1 MEVSMDMTEAS
12 AMTTEA
18 SGLTG
23 DEALT
28 GDEVRIQHASEAIRD
43 MTSEMRH
50 NRVPLAPSEPM
61 ERRLSERLRQ
71 MTREAPLQSLAIA
84 FLLGVL
90 VARRR

>member
-1 MEVSMDMTEAS
+1 MDMTEAA
-12 AMTTEA
+12 AMTEA

-23 DEALT
+23 NEALT
-28 GDEVRIQHASEAIRD
+28 GKEARIQHASD
-43 MTSEMRH
+43 MTNEMRH
-50 NRVPLAPSEPM
+50 NPAQLAPGWSI